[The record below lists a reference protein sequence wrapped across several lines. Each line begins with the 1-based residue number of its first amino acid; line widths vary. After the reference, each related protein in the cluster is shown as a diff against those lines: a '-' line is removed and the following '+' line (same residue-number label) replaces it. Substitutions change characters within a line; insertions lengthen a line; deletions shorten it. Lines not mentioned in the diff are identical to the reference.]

1 MRERQNP
8 SDRARCRTDRNKTEN
23 ERGGLLLFVLVSV
36 LTLSVLLAGCNPD
49 IVPSESPL
57 PSQSSSDSSAG
68 SDDSSSQ
75 WEVPVRSN
83 EVYTPEDAEADASI
97 DEKLRQAVAANEEVV
112 GWLNLPGS
120 GVDYA
125 VTQTDNND
133 FYLKHNAA
141 KESTKLGSIFA
152 HYNNVLNDPY
162 NLPRNTVLFGHNT
175 LVAEHPM
182 FGELEDF
189 YDLEYAQQHQY
200 LTLTLGGTTTY
211 WKIFA
216 VLDTEVG
223 ANSQQDFYYWN
234 TFATPASEWS
244 PILEEA
250 KNRSLYDY
258 AVDVDYTDNVLT
270 LSTCSYQYR
279 TWLGFYREDVR
290 LVVMARLVRE
300 GELLREETA
309 PVLNEDRREP
319 VFS

>member
-216 VLDTEVG
+216 VLDTC
-223 ANSQQDFYYWN
+223 
-234 TFATPASEWS
+234 
-244 PILEEA
+244 L
-250 KNRSLYDY
+250 LYTSRC
-258 AVDVDYTDNVLT
+258 V
-270 LSTCSYQYR
+270 
-279 TWLGFYREDVR
+279 
-290 LVVMARLVRE
+290 
-300 GELLREETA
+300 
-309 PVLNEDRREP
+309 
-319 VFS
+319 